1 MDSTLNKG
9 PYPVDDKD
17 EFYYS
22 SRKDGE
28 ANDHTGSSYTHIE
41 WVLSRIVNKEPITMP
56 DFAAAFDYAC
66 KEDAHAAFLSLLS
79 STNISQTIRT
89 TLQGKYKVW
98 LRNNGEEYWATR
110 MATSQVRVSTKR
122 TAAELVSAGEHVAK
136 KLIQEQGNNTHGPVK
151 VPSPILLSPSP
162 LSLGASPPFPS
173 TEPPAYPDVK
183 YAASSQSSY
192 QVLSSSPAPPEEYLN
207 EGQLFVLDIA
217 ELKGATS
224 AESEQRV
231 HYRLD
236 RFWSLEERWDKR
248 LDRSGLERPDI
259 VFSHNGVTV
268 GCGEIKPFHT
278 SKALID
284 EDRARLPEF
293 MKRILHERVVGA
305 QTEDEFAVFGF
316 LVSGGEVEISLMRLI
331 DGEYLYKVY
340 TGIVLSST
348 LGNTDSIA
356 QLLARLY
363 FVRQWITATIPTT
376 VEGPRLFYD
385 RSRLKP
391 TLRLI

>member
-9 PYPVDDKD
+9 PYLVDDKD

-28 ANDHTGSSYTHIE
+28 ANDHTGSSSTHTE

-79 STNISQTIRT
+79 STNIPQTIRT
-89 TLQGKYKVW
+89 TLHGKYQVW

-122 TAAELVSAGEHVAK
+122 TAAELVSASEHVAK
-136 KLIQEQGNNTHGPVK
+136 KLIQEHDNGIHGPVK

-173 TEPPAYPDVK
+173 TDPPAYPDIK

-236 RFWSLEERWDKR
+236 RFWSLEERW
-248 LDRSGLERPDI
+248 
-259 VFSHNGVTV
+259 
-268 GCGEIKPFHT
+268 
-278 SKALID
+278 
-284 EDRARLPEF
+284 
-293 MKRILHERVVGA
+293 
-305 QTEDEFAVFGF
+305 
-316 LVSGGEVEISLMRLI
+316 
-331 DGEYLYKVY
+331 
-340 TGIVLSST
+340 
-348 LGNTDSIA
+348 
-356 QLLARLY
+356 
-363 FVRQWITATIPTT
+363 
-376 VEGPRLFYD
+376 
-385 RSRLKP
+385 
-391 TLRLI
+391 

>member
-1 MDSTLNKG
+1 MAS
-9 PYPVDDKD
+9 PF
-17 EFYYS
+17 FYIMPF
-22 SRKDGE
+22 E
-28 ANDHTGSSYTHIE
+28 MCPFVCV
-41 WVLSRIVNKEPITMP
+41 VLGYGVVLTELQLI
-56 DFAAAFDYAC
+56 FFFDY
-66 KEDAHAAFLSLLS
+66 
-79 STNISQTIRT
+79 R
-89 TLQGKYKVW
+89 
-98 LRNNGEEYWATR
+98 
-110 MATSQVRVSTKR
+110 
-122 TAAELVSAGEHVAK
+122 
-136 KLIQEQGNNTHGPVK
+136 
-151 VPSPILLSPSP
+151 
-162 LSLGASPPFPS
+162 
-173 TEPPAYPDVK
+173 
-183 YAASSQSSY
+183 
-192 QVLSSSPAPPEEYLN
+192 
-207 EGQLFVLDIA
+207 
-217 ELKGATS
+217 
-224 AESEQRV
+224 
-231 HYRLD
+231 
-236 RFWSLEERWDKR
+236 DKR
-248 LDRSGLERPDI
+248 LDRGGLERPDI

-385 RSRLKP
+385 RNMLKP